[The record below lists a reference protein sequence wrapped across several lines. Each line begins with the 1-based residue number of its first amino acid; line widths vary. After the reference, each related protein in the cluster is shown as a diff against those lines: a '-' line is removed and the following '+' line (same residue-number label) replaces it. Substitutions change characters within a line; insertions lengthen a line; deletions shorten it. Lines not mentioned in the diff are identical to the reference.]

1 MKFDN
6 EALNWMKLYFH
17 PTTGVQ
23 FDTHVIVN
31 PGNTCEW
38 IVLFKKD
45 AGTSFFLVDEQE
57 QVDTFA
63 DLNQLVD
70 ELRLLGIKSVEL
82 SC

>member
-1 MKFDN
+1 M
-6 EALNWMKLYFH
+6 
-17 PTTGVQ
+17 
-23 FDTHVIVN
+23 
-31 PGNTCEW
+31 
-38 IVLFKKD
+38 LFKKD